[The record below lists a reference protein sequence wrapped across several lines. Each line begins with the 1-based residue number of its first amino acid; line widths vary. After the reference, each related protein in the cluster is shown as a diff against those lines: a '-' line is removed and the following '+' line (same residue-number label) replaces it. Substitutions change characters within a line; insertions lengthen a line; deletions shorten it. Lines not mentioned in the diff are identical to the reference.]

1 MTMDYKTY
9 LEHYGVLGMHWGVRK
24 DRNGVRRGRR
34 RRTPSEDYI
43 LTKDLRKKHL
53 SEMSN
58 VELRQLNERLNLESQ
73 YLRMSQTKIHKGQK
87 FIADILKEMG
97 KEAAKNA
104 VKETVKFTYTDAR
117 KKP

>member
-1 MTMDYKTY
+1 MEKDLK
-9 LEHYGVLGMHWGVRK
+9 HYGVLGMHWGVRK

-34 RRTPSEDYI
+34 QQSEDYI
-43 LTKDLRKKHL
+43 NTKDLRKKRL

-58 VELRQLNERLNLESQ
+58 SELRALNERLNLESQ
-73 YLRMSQTKIHKGQK
+73 YLRMSQTKINKGQK

-97 KEAAKNA
+97 KEVAKNA
-104 VKETVKFTYTDAR
+104 VKETIKFTYTDAR